1 MESKL
6 FNDCFG
12 LLWIFVFGAQM
23 NLKKGTSTTKNY
35 MKIVSHILAG
45 FLFVSNQDTPT
56 AQKGQGFGLQLAQ
69 ATVWCLHDGST
80 PRQVCP
86 NPPKKRKIWNK
97 KSASK
102 ASGKVNSF
110 FF

>member
-1 MESKL
+1 MPACQQSLATFVNKKMIKKKIVIMESKL

-69 ATVWCLHDGST
+69 ATV
-80 PRQVCP
+80 
-86 NPPKKRKIWNK
+86 
-97 KSASK
+97 
-102 ASGKVNSF
+102 
-110 FF
+110 